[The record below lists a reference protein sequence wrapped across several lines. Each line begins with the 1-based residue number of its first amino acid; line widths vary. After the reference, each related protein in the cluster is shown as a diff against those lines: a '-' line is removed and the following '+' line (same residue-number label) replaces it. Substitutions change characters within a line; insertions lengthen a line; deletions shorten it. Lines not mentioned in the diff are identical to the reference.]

1 VLAKVRLQQSE
12 DTMFAVVL
20 GVGTGVVGGIVAA
33 GILSILAIKG
43 DQGEMT
49 RAIMLVAHA
58 ADSNSALVGWL
69 VLIAAGAA
77 IGALFGIAMLG
88 LRRESAAFWAT
99 MYGIAWWV
107 VGWSAVMPPPLRFAP
122 RAAIKD
128 PALFQLAVAGLLAC
142 LGFGAVLAAAFT
154 LFGRAR
160 TQRSDERAQAARAAA
175 SSNGALTSGRR

>member
-1 VLAKVRLQQSE
+1 
-12 DTMFAVVL
+12 MFAVVL

>member
-43 DQGEMT
+43 DQGET

>member
-1 VLAKVRLQQSE
+1 
-12 DTMFAVVL
+12 MFAVVL
-20 GVGTGVVGGIVAA
+20 GVGTGVVGGIVGA

-43 DQGEMT
+43 DQGGEMT

-77 IGALFGIAMLG
+77 IGALFGILYAMLG

-107 VGWSAVMPPPLRFAP
+107 VGWFAVMPPPLRFAP
-122 RAAIKD
+122 GAAIKD